1 MLCCL
6 LLQKRRYYLIIAL
19 KWNER
24 LETWHFPIREINWGE
39 CRSVNG
45 ISTKVFGVMSI
56 PSLTSGSLG
65 NIRPIGHKNSLSREE
80 ILFFLDSHTVCWHKI
95 LLQCHF
101 FCMLYFS
108 MQSIFFLNFRVP
120 QLMLQK
126 LSKFGTACQYNH
138 CKVNGS
144 LSKHYLSWDRHC
156 LPKFNINCSFAWDL
170 YLIFTKVRSRS
181 DVLPKI
187 GQIPLIWISIFEQ
200 TWKIQTLESTLAMFG
215 QKD

>member
-1 MLCCL
+1 MEYRQRYLVSCQSLALHREVLGTSDLLDTRIPRVEKRFFSFLIATLC
-6 LLQKRRYYLIIAL
+6 
-19 KWNER
+19 
-24 LETWHFPIREINWGE
+24 
-39 CRSVNG
+39 
-45 ISTKVFGVMSI
+45 
-56 PSLTSGSLG
+56 
-65 NIRPIGHKNSLSREE
+65 
-80 ILFFLDSHTVCWHKI
+80 CWHKI

-108 MQSIFFLNFRVP
+108 MQSIFFLNFRASE
-120 QLMLQK
+120 LMLQK
-126 LSKFGTACQYNH
+126 LSKFDTACQYNH
-138 CKVNGS
+138 CKVNSS

-187 GQIPLIWISIFEQ
+187 GQIPHIWISIFEQ